1 MKKII
6 FILLMALVLNSNTAE
21 AKSYLDS
28 QLKDVKNNTKY
39 SQADSYKNKSQV
51 SNSGYKN
58 MSLKIKDPGLIDLPK
73 GKSISKEAFN
83 AKMAK
88 DNQVYNKLKPV
99 GGRDTDWHYYR
110 LYRIAEPLLRA
121 NNLAYTSWRIS
132 LQRDNENINAYASSG
147 NLISITTSLYDM
159 VGDNDDALAFVIA
172 HEMGHQIL
180 GHGQRTLELMR
191 TYKKLS
197 TIEADSPAA
206 AVAIARMLKIKKELR
221 TMEYM
226 ADTEAITLMVKAGFS
241 AEKGLDTLTM
251 LDSLPSVNSIWND
264 HPDTADRIESYKQNL
279 ALAGSNWASI
289 GRENL
294 YNNPVLD
301 ITKSSSRTAIV
312 INKAAG
318 DVVYAP
324 ETYNER
330 LTRFAY
336 MSYKNGNMTD
346 AIKYFHKLADVN
358 PNDYAP
364 YLYISYASEYLYKQT
379 SDSKYLKLAKKA
391 AEKAKSKDS
400 TNKYIQ
406 EQIDNL

>member
-6 FILLMALVLNSNTAE
+6 FVLLAGLLLPLNNVE

-39 SQADSYKNKSQV
+39 SQADYYKNKMQV
-51 SNSGYKN
+51 SNSVNK
-58 MSLKIKDPGLIDLPK
+58 SSPEIKDPGLVDLPV
-73 GKSISKEAFN
+73 GKKISKEAFN

-88 DNQVYNKLKPV
+88 DNQIYNKIKPT
-99 GGRDTDWHYYR
+99 GNRDTDWHYYR
-110 LYRIAEPLLRA
+110 LYRIAEPILRA

-132 LQRDNENINAYASSG
+132 LQRDNENINAYASNG

-159 VGDNDDALAFVIA
+159 IGDNDDALAFVIA

-180 GHGQRTLELMR
+180 GHGQRTIELIR
-191 TYKKLS
+191 TYNRLAS
-197 TIEADSPAA
+197 MNANSSAA

-226 ADTEAITLMVKAGFS
+226 ADTEAITLMIKAGFS
-241 AEKGLDTLTM
+241 PEKGLDALTM
-251 LDSLPSVNSIWND
+251 LDALPSIRSIWND

-279 ALAGSNWASI
+279 ALAGSNWTSI
-289 GRENL
+289 GMENL

-318 DVVYAP
+318 DVVYTP
-324 ETYNER
+324 ETYRER

-336 MSYKNGNMTD
+336 MSYKNGKMDD
-346 AIKYFHKLADVN
+346 AIKYFKMLADAN
-358 PNDYAP
+358 PDDYVP
-364 YLYISYASEYLYKQT
+364 YLYISYANEYLYKQT
-379 SDSKYLKLAKKA
+379 SDVKYLKFAKKS
-391 AEKAKSKDS
+391 AEKAKAKNS